1 MKFIKRVTAPDDK
14 NLNYIKTTYGGYNKC
29 ILINSLNGQVI
40 PNCVGY
46 AWGRFIEE
54 QGLKDC
60 DLSRG
65 DAKYWYP
72 HSDKYKRGNTP
83 KLGAVI
89 CWTNSNKGHVA
100 IVEEIYSDKSI
111 LISESGY
118 NSYYFKT
125 EILKYPYKKGSNTL
139 QGFIY
144 PDVDFEGDN
153 MFNKGDEVV
162 ALEDV
167 KLYTTIEKKESKYT
181 IKKGDIAY
189 VRLTHS
195 PNFIALADIV
205 TGEYFPSAW
214 TNEQNKFKL
223 YEQDYKYLYEEQLK
237 INLELQNKIDK
248 AIEDLK

>member
-14 NLNYIKTTYGGYNKC
+14 NLNYIKTTYNGYNKC
-29 ILINSLNGQVI
+29 ILINSSNGQVI

-65 DAKYWYP
+65 DAKNWYP

-89 CWTNSNKGHVA
+89 CWTNNKKGHVA

-118 NSYYFKT
+118 NAYYFKT

-153 MFNKGDEVV
+153 MFNKDDEIV

-181 IKKGDIAY
+181 IKKGDLAY

-195 PNFIALADIV
+195 PDFIALADIV
-205 TGEYFPSAW
+205 TGAYFPSAW

-237 INLELQNKIDK
+237 INEELQNKIDK